1 MERVKNRIFLFIL
14 LAGVWIALTYPVQ
27 PQEAAAGGLVALIV
41 TLLPFGKRASLGDWK
56 LTPKSIAYTLVFLFV
71 FLGALIKSNL
81 DVAFRVLRPV
91 IPVNPGIVRVKTRL
105 HSRMGRLVLANAIT
119 LTPGTITV
127 DTRGDIFYV
136 HWISISGENME
147 ERTSVVVSRFERY
160 LEVIFG

>member
-1 MERVKNRIFLFIL
+1 MEGIKNRIILFVL
-14 LAGVWIALTYPVQ
+14 LLGIWIALTYPIRL
-27 PQEAAAGGLVALIV
+27 QEAAAGGLAALFITV
-41 TLLPFGKRASLGDWK
+41 LPFGKRASLGDWK
-56 LTPKSIAYTLVFLFV
+56 LTPKSAAYSIAFLFV

-81 DVAFRVLRPV
+81 DVAFRVLRTV

-105 HSRMGRLVLANAIT
+105 NSRMGRLVLANAIT

-127 DTRGDIFYV
+127 DTRGDIFFV

-147 ERTSVVVSRFERY
+147 ERTSAVVSRFEKY